1 MKNGKKYL
9 PENYINCSFVTP
21 TEIQL
26 CTLVKLQ
33 LRAAQDQF
41 KGYTAKLFLKKS
53 AHCFWTHAC
62 SVRLPAV

>member
-41 KGYTAKLFLKKS
+41 KGHSGLFTKFALYLHLHTSFYTLQNYF
-53 AHCFWTHAC
+53 
-62 SVRLPAV
+62 